1 MPYPIRVLRDRIS
14 DEMRAA
20 MKAREQTRVSTLR
33 MLMAAMKNT
42 QVEKGHELSDDEV
55 LEVVARE
62 AKRRRESMEAFEKGG
77 RAELVEKE
85 GAELAVLEAYLP
97 EQLGEDELGA
107 LVDEAIAETGAS
119 SPKEMGAVMK
129 VVMGK
134 VKGRADGA
142 EVNRLIRQKLGIG

>member
-55 LEVVARE
+55 VEVVARE

-77 RAELVEKE
+77 RGELVEKE
-85 GAELAVLEAYLP
+85 KAELAVLETYLP
-97 EQLGEDELGA
+97 DQLSDDDLAG

-134 VKGRADGA
+134 VKGRADGTA
-142 EVNRLIRQKLGIG
+142 VSAMVRARLGA

>member
-1 MPYPIRVLRDRIS
+1 MPYPIRVLRDRIA

-85 GAELAVLEAYLP
+85 GAELAVLAAYLP
-97 EQLGEDELGA
+97 EQLGDDQLA
-107 LVDEAIAETGAS
+107 KLVDDAIAETGAS
-119 SPKEMGAVMK
+119 TPKEMGAVMK

-142 EVNRLIRQKLGIG
+142 SVSAMVRARLGA

>member
-1 MPYPIRVLRDRIS
+1 VLRDRIA

-55 LEVVARE
+55 VEVIARE

-85 GAELAVLEAYLP
+85 GAELAILEAYLP
-97 EQLGEDELGA
+97 ERLGDDELA
-107 LVDEAIAETGAS
+107 KLVDEAIAETGAS

-129 VVMGK
+129 ALMPK

-142 EVNRLIRQKLGIG
+142 AVSAAVRARLGG

>member
-1 MPYPIRVLRDRIS
+1 VLRDTIAE
-14 DEMRAA
+14 EMRAA

-55 LEVVARE
+55 VEVVARE

-85 GAELAVLEAYLP
+85 KAELAVLEAYLP
-97 EQLGEDELGA
+97 EQLSDADLAG

-142 EVNRLIRQKLGIG
+142 AVSAIVRARLGQ

>member
-77 RAELVEKE
+77 RSELVEKE

-142 EVNRLIRQKLGIG
+142 AVSAMVRARLGA

>member
-107 LVDEAIAETGAS
+107 LVEEAIAETGAS

-142 EVNRLIRQKLGIG
+142 AVSAMVRARLGA

>member
-142 EVNRLIRQKLGIG
+142 AVSAMVRARLGA

>member
-62 AKRRRESMEAFEKGG
+62 AKRRRESMEAFEKAG
-77 RAELVEKE
+77 RSELVEKE

-142 EVNRLIRQKLGIG
+142 AVSAMVRARLGA